1 MSDEFIEL
9 PEVNV
14 YDKPP
19 PIGEV
24 AAQDRYSSVLRL
36 PEQVD
41 TRMSDALYRM
51 GAAVEPDRVIAPDSY
66 KPAPAW
72 ATGLV
77 NGLVDYT
84 KRPGQT
90 MERNPYKEG
99 TEEASWWEDQKLR
112 NEDAFARETA
122 LNTMGTGAVA
132 GVPVRAGETVLG
144 AGAVRGKAPKMGSVV
159 DPAAKFPQ
167 YAERYPDVGPPVELI
182 DKKTKQPYLSK
193 QLTPEAQAF
202 GDERTRIMAD
212 MKKNGFTPYFD
223 PAQRTH
229 VDPQHYPA
237 NVDTTTL
244 IPKKQATIDKHMEKI
259 DTEESRGR
267 LRAAYERGSGMQ
279 DTADWYAMAQLE
291 KKFIDELGPVAG
303 RKAFQDKVATSMAAT
318 TGGADPTSNWLMAT
332 YGNYLRSND
341 LPYPKASYEMPYP
354 IGGRYVTG
362 NMAMHQK
369 IFDQGGFSALGE
381 ANPKRHNF
389 SQNFTGNRGAAT
401 MDEQMTSGMTPNVM
415 MPPPG
420 TYGLYEK
427 VLADEAKKVGVHPQN
442 YQDVGWAG
450 FKNMKDPG
458 YTKGQP
464 FIQTVNESIERTH
477 RLTGM
482 PRDEIVRRGIVKGE
496 IPMYGIFGAV
506 GLGAVANQQGDR

>member
-1 MSDEFIEL
+1 MG
-9 PEVNV
+9 N
-14 YDKPP
+14 
-19 PIGEV
+19 
-24 AAQDRYSSVLRL
+24 
-36 PEQVD
+36 
-41 TRMSDALYRM
+41 ALVRM
-51 GAAVEPDRVIAPDSY
+51 GSSAEQPDTLIPPASY

-72 ATGLV
+72 AMGV
-77 NGLVDYT
+77 VGAVKGAAEGAVDYV
-84 KRPGQT
+84 KRPGQM
-90 MERNPYKEG
+90 MERNPYPPGSEQADYYDLMKI
-99 TEEASWWEDQKLR
+99 K
-112 NEDAFARETA
+112 NESDWAGETA
-122 LNTMGTGAVA
+122 LNTLGTVV
-132 GVPVRAGETVLG
+132 GVPMRAGETVLG
-144 AGAVRGKAPKMGSVV
+144 AGAVRPKMGSVA

-167 YAERYPDVGPPVELI
+167 YAEKYPDVGPPVELI

-229 VDPQHYPA
+229 VDPQYYPP
-237 NVDTTTL
+237 NVDTTTI
-244 IPKKQATIDKHMEKI
+244 IPAKQATIDKHMEKI
-259 DTEESRGR
+259 GSEDARQR
-267 LRAAYERGSGMQ
+267 LRVAYERGSGMQ

-303 RKAFQDKVATSMAAT
+303 RKAFQDRVATSMAAT

-332 YGNYLRSND
+332 YGNYLRSNN

-362 NMAMHQK
+362 NMAMHEK
-369 IFDQGGFSALGE
+369 IFDQGGFPALGA

-420 TYGLYEK
+420 QYGLYEK
-427 VLADEAKKVGVHPQN
+427 TLAEEAKKVGVPPQN

-450 FKNMKDPG
+450 FKNMKDPN

-482 PRDEIVRRGIVKGE
+482 PRDEIVRRGIIKGE
-496 IPMYGIFGAV
+496 IPIYGLAGA
-506 GLGAVANQQGDR
+506 LGMGAIAEQSQGGDR